1 MQSQACFLLQ
11 HNIPPRNLFTSGSSV
26 PSEQFIKKTL
36 VSDLL
41 RDFSSFYLS
50 SVMLLP
56 QLFFTF
62 ATKITCGSQTFVQLL
77 TLTSVLQFTSYKVST
92 DLRLNPLGEEGECQI
107 VLPRFSQ

>member
-1 MQSQACFLLQ
+1 MQSQARFLFQ
-11 HNIPPRNLFTSGSSV
+11 HNIPPRNLFTSGSNV

-50 SVMLLP
+50 SVTLLP

-62 ATKITCGSQTFVQLL
+62 ATITFYIFTF
-77 TLTSVLQFTSYKVST
+77 
-92 DLRLNPLGEEGECQI
+92 
-107 VLPRFSQ
+107 LPK